1 MFEDL
6 YFVD

>member
-6 YFVD
+6 P

>member
-6 YFVD
+6 